1 MAVVCM
7 VAQRGHVNEESVEL
21 VCACTEARLVLR
33 E

>member
-21 VCACTEARLVLR
+21 VRVCTEVQLVLR